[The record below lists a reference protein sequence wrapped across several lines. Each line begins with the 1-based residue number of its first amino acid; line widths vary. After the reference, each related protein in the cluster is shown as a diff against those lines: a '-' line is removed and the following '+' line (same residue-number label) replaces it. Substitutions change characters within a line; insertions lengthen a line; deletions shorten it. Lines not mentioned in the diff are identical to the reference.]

1 MKDRAVFHLQQIHK
15 YQNNIK
21 WLFIGFYN
29 FLDHHTSSPI
39 LKDFEK
45 ENWFDYK
52 SLNSPWSVKCKRYI
66 MKILHYKFSLDF
78 H

>member
-1 MKDRAVFHLQQIHK
+1 MKDRAVCNSQQIYK

-29 FLDHHTSSPI
+29 TLDRCTSSPI
-39 LKDFEK
+39 LKDFKKEK
-45 ENWFDYK
+45 QFDYK
-52 SLNSPWSVKCKRYI
+52 TLDSPWLVKCKRYI
-66 MKILHYKFSLDF
+66 MKMLHYKFSLDF